1 MINISNLNKSNYN
14 KQYLN
19 IISGI
24 YGIYYNNLLYIGSSN
39 NLFKRLSIHRH
50 WIKMKEEDNI
60 GFLLYN
66 LLVYKYIRKYN
77 IQDEICFDIIYKSK
91 YKINKNEL
99 LELEQKYIID
109 FHPLCNKKL
118 VH

>member
-77 IQDEICFDIIYKSK
+77 IPNPILCKTLISGGKIFPTGCKK
-91 YKINKNEL
+91 KIN
-99 LELEQKYIID
+99 
-109 FHPLCNKKL
+109 P
-118 VH
+118 